1 MSETIF
7 KIDWVKTLLIAA
19 AVVLAGYFIGN
30 MHKTGKK
37 YDRYVQ
43 VKGLSER
50 EVNADL
56 AVWPINITLTGN
68 DLNILRSD
76 IERQNSEVYNFFL
89 SQGFDKN
96 ELTKG
101 TTNINDAKANLYNSG
116 SQYSQFRYLAKSE
129 FTVRTNDI
137 AKLQKAFAESLELI
151 SKGILLGSKDT
162 WNPVEYIFT
171 GLNELK
177 PSMIEE
183 ATKNAREV
191 AEKFARDSNARVGHI
206 RVARQGLFSINNRDQ
221 NTPEIKTI
229 RVVSTIDF
237 QLED

>member
-1 MSETIF
+1 MKNS
-7 KIDWVKTLLIAA
+7 DWLKTLIIFSS
-19 AVVLAGYFIGN
+19 VVLAGFFIGN

-50 EVNADL
+50 EVKADL
-56 AVWPINITLTGN
+56 AVWPINISLTGN
-68 DLNILRSD
+68 DLKSLMNEMENQID
-76 IERQNSEVYNFFL
+76 EVNNFFI
-89 SQGFDKN
+89 SQGFGKN
-96 ELTKG
+96 DLTKG
-101 TTNINDAKANLYNSG
+101 STNISDVRANVYNSNM
-116 SQYSQFRYLAKSE
+116 QNRDFRYLAKSE

-137 AKLQKAFAESLELI
+137 ERLQKALSGSSELI
-151 SKGILLGSKDT
+151 SKGIILGSK
-162 WNPVEYIFT
+162 NPWRPIEYIFT
-171 GLNELK
+171 GLNEIK

-191 AEKFARDSNARVGHI
+191 AEKFARDSDSRVGKI
-206 RVARQGLFSINNRDQ
+206 RIAKQGLFTINDRDQ
-221 NTPEIKTI
+221 NTPEIKLI

>member
-1 MSETIF
+1 M
-7 KIDWVKTLLIAA
+7 
-19 AVVLAGYFIGN
+19 
-30 MHKTGKK
+30 
-37 YDRYVQ
+37 
-43 VKGLSER
+43 
-50 EVNADL
+50 
-56 AVWPINITLTGN
+56 
-68 DLNILRSD
+68 
-76 IERQNSEVYNFFL
+76 YNFFL

-116 SQYSQFRYLAKSE
+116 AQYSQFRYLAKSE

-137 AKLQKAFAESLELI
+137 AKLQKAFSESLELI